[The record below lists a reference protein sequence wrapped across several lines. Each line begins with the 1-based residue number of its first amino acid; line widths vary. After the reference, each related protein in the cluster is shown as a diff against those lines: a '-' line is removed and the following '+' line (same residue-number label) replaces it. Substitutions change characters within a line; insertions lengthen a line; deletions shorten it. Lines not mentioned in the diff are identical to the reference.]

1 MYKQA
6 AKGQHMSVLMSINS
20 EDICI
25 KNINGYSSGALHI
38 KSAFVYF

>member
-25 KNINGYSSGALHI
+25 KNINGYSSGAHT
-38 KSAFVYF
+38 SNQHFVYF